1 MTSSLHAG
9 GGEDRARRRRP
20 LGRGAPTR
28 NDAGE
33 PGGKRLAGFVSWRQA
48 GRRAL
53 ASLAAPD
60 DAALAIRFHVDLDLQ
75 VEVDLVLRRLPDVAQ
90 RVLLLIKEPLLV
102 GLILRVCMCLF
113 VCIYFNV

>member
-33 PGGKRLAGFVSWRQA
+33 PGGKRLAVFVSWRQA
-48 GRRAL
+48 RRRAL
-53 ASLAAPD
+53 QLGVR
-60 DAALAIRFHVDLDLQ
+60 LG
-75 VEVDLVLRRLPDVAQ
+75 VERWPHSQLLMMRRLRSVFMLTWT
-90 RVLLLIKEPLLV
+90 RRSKWIWYSVE
-102 GLILRVCMCLF
+102 F
-113 VCIYFNV
+113 HT